1 MTQRTR
7 DNLITALMVALIL
20 ALILTVTSC
29 TIYRITSERDEDGIV
44 KTTANIYS
52 TRKMTAVDL
61 GYARDGP
68 DASFTFSAD
77 EVNQAGPQEYA
88 AGVVAGIEAARGI
101 PTAQPKD
108 DDQ

>member
-1 MTQRTR
+1 MSDRLKR
-7 DNLITALMVALIL
+7 NLITGLMVAVIL
-20 ALILTVTSC
+20 ALILTVTGC
-29 TIYRITSERDEDGIV
+29 TIYRITSERDDDGIV

-88 AGVVAGIEAARGI
+88 AGVVAGIEAARGL
-101 PTAQPKD
+101 PTTQQDEAD
-108 DDQ
+108 